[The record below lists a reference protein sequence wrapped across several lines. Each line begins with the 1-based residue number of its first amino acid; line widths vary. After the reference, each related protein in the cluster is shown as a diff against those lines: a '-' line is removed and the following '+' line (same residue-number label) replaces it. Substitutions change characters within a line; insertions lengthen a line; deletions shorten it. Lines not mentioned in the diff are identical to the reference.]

1 MATVAL
7 RMALYN
13 AFILRL
19 ICLRNIVPGYG
30 CQKTP
35 HGTFD
40 SGVFHKAVGYI
51 DKGYVHA
58 AIRPVHFIEG
68 GMTVETVCLAYA
80 SPHLNP
86 VDGMAQTLLGTLI
99 RNATGES
106 ELRRGL
112 ERATSRSG

>member
-40 SGVFHKAVGYI
+40 SGVFHKAIGYI

-86 VDGMAQTLLGTLI
+86 VDGMAQTLF
-99 RNATGES
+99 RDADKKCH
-106 ELRRGL
+106 RRVG
-112 ERATSRSG
+112 AASRIGACDQP